1 VEGGGGHGACLVSS
15 EVALKLRLV
24 FIPALALVMEVL
36 MVEVEVEMAKG
47 EHGIVDHCRVSNII
61 YSNSVLAVSS

>member
-1 VEGGGGHGACLVSS
+1 MLTISHDLPS
-15 EVALKLRLV
+15 
-24 FIPALALVMEVL
+24 L
-36 MVEVEVEMAKG
+36 MDLL

>member
-1 VEGGGGHGACLVSS
+1 LVSS

-24 FIPALALVMEVL
+24 FIPALALVMEVEEAAALVQVTSVQVFGMEVL

-47 EHGIVDHCRVSNII
+47 DDS
-61 YSNSVLAVSS
+61 